1 MLRKVLPCL
10 IAVAALFST
19 AMLSPSK
26 AQNVRTD
33 HTPIRPQIPLADRDD
48 ESRVFLEHAEKLV
61 SKPYTDYQIL
71 VGDVKFRRGG
81 MLMYCDSAHFYDQTG
96 SFDAF
101 GNVKMRQG
109 DTLFI
114 DGDELNYNDSLQL
127 ATIYAEFGKKVKLRN
142 RDVTLITDIFN
153 YDMELDLGYYDVG
166 GELIDNQN
174 RLTSLIGEYSPSTKD
189 ATFTDNVHLE
199 SLSSTDTL
207 EIFTE
212 HLVYNTNT
220 HIAELND
227 YSRIIS
233 ADGVIVTTNGVYN
246 TESTDTE
253 LYQRS
258 TVTANNGNT
267 LTGDTLF
274 YNRNTG
280 IGRAYGNIE
289 LQDTTNK
296 VIMYGDYGYYDE
308 LVDSAFVTG
317 RARAVEYSQ
326 GDSLHLH
333 GDTIRMFRVITLPVV
348 PEVAAPVVAQLTA
361 AGDTISGSAF
371 LADSVPVSKESASP
385 ALIDSLSYLETR
397 DSVVAPSATL
407 ESVVIPDS
415 IVAVPDTVR
424 YIVAAP
430 HVKFYR
436 KDMQGVCDSMTFVSR
451 DTMIWMNYKPI
462 VWSENRQITGSTIQ
476 IHLNDSTVDW
486 AKVPANAFMAEFI
499 EDGYYNQ
506 LSGKE
511 MVAKFINGELHH
523 LDVNGN
529 VLAISFLEENDSTIN
544 KVTNIESSFLAADFK
559 DNNIQ
564 KMKLWSQTN
573 ATVTPL
579 YLAKKSLFFLAG
591 FKWYDVYRP
600 ASPNDIYDFSDS
612 LLDLFN
618 DARREAGAPLVGFKP
633 KENGLDELPAADAAT
648 ETDKDN
654 DEIDNSG
661 SIDQPADDNRTS
673 LLKSNTNADEKP
685 TQQSV
690 E

>member
-1 MLRKVLPCL
+1 MFRKLVPCL
-10 IAVAALFST
+10 IAVAALLAT

-26 AQNVRTD
+26 AQTVRTD
-33 HTPIRPQIPLADRDD
+33 RTPIRPQIPLADRDD
-48 ESRVFLEHAEKLV
+48 ESRVFLEHAEKLM
-61 SKPYTDYQIL
+61 SKPYADYQIL

-81 MLMYCDSAHFYDQTG
+81 MFMYCDSAHFYDKTG

-127 ATIYAEFGKKVKLRN
+127 ATIYAEFGKKVKLQN
-142 RDVTLITDIFN
+142 CDVTLLTDVFN
-153 YDMELDLGYYDVG
+153 YDMGLDLGYYDVG

-174 RLTSLIGEYSPSTKD
+174 RLTSTIGEYSPTTKD
-189 ATFTDNVHLE
+189 ATFTNNVHLE
-199 SLSSTDTL
+199 SLSSDTL
-207 EIFTE
+207 EIYTE

-227 YSRIIS
+227 FSRIVS
-233 ADGVIVTTNGVYN
+233 SDGVIETTNGVYN

-253 LYQRS
+253 LYERS

-308 LVDSAFVTG
+308 FIDSAFVTG

-333 GDTIRMFRVITLPVV
+333 GDTIRMFRVITVPAPVAETPNSDMYDSEDMSDSMDIAESEETLDSM
-348 PEVAAPVVAQLTA
+348 PEVDYSDSIQTA
-361 AGDTISGSAF
+361 AIS
-371 LADSVPVSKESASP
+371 DSVPPVALTESLSS
-385 ALIDSLSYLETR
+385 ALIS
-397 DSVVAPSATL
+397 
-407 ESVVIPDS
+407 DS
-415 IVAVPDTVR
+415 IVAQPDTVR
-424 YIVAAP
+424 YLVAAP
-430 HVKFYR
+430 HVKFFR
-436 KDMQGVCDSMTFVSR
+436 NDMQGVCDSMTFVSR

-462 VWSENRQITGSTIQ
+462 VWSDNRQITGSTIQ
-476 IHLNDSTVDW
+476 VHLNDSTVDW
-486 AKVPANAFMAEFI
+486 AKVPSNAFMAEFI

-511 MVAKFINGELHH
+511 MIAQFIDGKLNH

-529 VLAISFLEENDSTIN
+529 VMAISFPEEDDSTIN

-559 DNNIQ
+559 DNAIQ
-564 KMKLWSQTN
+564 KMKLWTQTN

-591 FKWYDVYRP
+591 FKWFDEFRP
-600 ASPNDIYDFSDS
+600 SSPDDIFDFPDT
-612 LLDLFN
+612 LLDLFD
-618 DARREAGAPLVGFKP
+618 DARREAGAPLIGRRP
-633 KENGLDELPAADAAT
+633 EEADLT
-648 ETDKDN
+648 
-654 DEIDNSG
+654 
-661 SIDQPADDNRTS
+661 DQPTDS
-673 LLKSNTNADEKP
+673 
-685 TQQSV
+685 QQSL
-690 E
+690 ESDNQPTLESDEEPTEQSDE

>member
-10 IAVAALFST
+10 FAIAALLAT
-19 AMLSPSK
+19 AVLSPSK

-127 ATIYAEFGKKVKLRN
+127 ATIYAESGKKVKLQN
-142 RDVTLITDIFN
+142 RDVTLLTDIFN
-153 YDMELDLGYYDVG
+153 YDMGLDLGYYDVG

-174 RLTSLIGEYSPSTKD
+174 RLTSLIGEYSPTTKD

-308 LVDSAFVTG
+308 FIDSAFVTG

-333 GDTIRMFRVITLPVV
+333 GDTIRMFRVIAQPVLPQA
-348 PEVAAPVVAQLTA
+348 PAPVVAAAPTA
-361 AGDTISGSAF
+361 AGLDSGPALLS
-371 LADSVPVSKESASP
+371 DSVSGSKESASP
-385 ALIDSLSYLETR
+385 ALIDSVPYVQAPDSVAPLAAI
-397 DSVVAPSATL
+397 DSVVRL
-407 ESVVIPDS
+407 DS
-415 IVAVPDTVR
+415 IVALPDTVR
-424 YIVAAP
+424 YLVAAP

-511 MVAKFINGELHH
+511 MLALFVNGELNH

-529 VLAISFLEENDSTIN
+529 VLAISFPEEDDSTIN
-544 KVTNIESSFLAADFK
+544 KVTNIESSFLAADFR
-559 DNNIQ
+559 NNAIQ

-573 ATVTPL
+573 ATFTPL

-591 FKWYDVYRP
+591 FKWFDEYRP
-600 ASPNDIYDFSDS
+600 VSPDDIFDFPEA
-612 LLDLFN
+612 LLDLFD
-618 DARREAGAPLVGFKP
+618 DARREAGGPLIGRKPEEPELDGLNPVGSS
-633 KENGLDELPAADAAT
+633 
-648 ETDKDN
+648 
-654 DEIDNSG
+654 DEISDDKEEDAVSVDNGNLS
-661 SIDQPADDNRTS
+661 DKLTDNQTS
-673 LLKSNTNADEKP
+673 PLESDEKP
-685 TQQSV
+685 TEQPDD
-690 E
+690 

>member
-1 MLRKVLPCL
+1 MVRKLVPCL
-10 IAVAALFST
+10 IAVAALLAT
-19 AMLSPSK
+19 AVLSPSK
-26 AQNVRTD
+26 AQTVRTD
-33 HTPIRPQIPLADRDD
+33 RTPIRPQIPLADRDD
-48 ESRVFLEHAEKLV
+48 ESRVFLEHADKLM
-61 SKPYTDYQIL
+61 SKPYSDYQIL

-81 MLMYCDSAHFYDQTG
+81 MFMYCDSAHFYDQTG

-127 ATIYAEFGKKVKLRN
+127 ATIYAEFGRKVKLQN
-142 RDVTLITDIFN
+142 RDVTLLTDVFN
-153 YDMELDLGYYDVG
+153 YDMGLDLGYYDVG

-174 RLTSLIGEYSPSTKD
+174 RLTSVIGEYSPTTKD
-189 ATFTDNVHLE
+189 ATFTNNVHLQ
-199 SLSSTDTL
+199 SLSSDTL
-207 EIFTE
+207 DIFTE

-227 YSRIIS
+227 FSRIIS
-233 ADGVIVTTNGVYN
+233 ADGVIETTNGVYN

-253 LYQRS
+253 LYERS
-258 TVTANNGNT
+258 SVTANNGNT

-280 IGRAYGNIE
+280 IGHAFGNIE

-296 VIMYGDYGYYDE
+296 VIMYGDYGYYNE
-308 LVDSAFVTG
+308 LIDSAFVTG

-333 GDTIRMFRVITLPVV
+333 GDTIRMFRVITV
-348 PEVAAPVVAQLTA
+348 PAPVA
-361 AGDTISGSAF
+361 S
-371 LADSVPVSKESASP
+371 ESAAQAAENDVPADFNESENVEEQAETSETSDISEDPESP
-385 ALIDSLSYLETR
+385 ETNESIESADESESVASLPKAALIDSII
-397 DSVVAPSATL
+397 AQ
-407 ESVVIPDS
+407 
-415 IVAVPDTVR
+415 PDTVR
-424 YIVAAP
+424 YLVAAP

-462 VWSENRQITGSTIQ
+462 VWSDNRQITGSTIQ
-476 IHLNDSTVDW
+476 VHLNDSTVDW
-486 AKVPANAFMAEFI
+486 AKVPSNAFMAEYI
-499 EDGYYNQ
+499 EDGFFNQ

-511 MVAKFINGELHH
+511 MIAQFIDGELRH

-529 VLAISFLEENDSTIN
+529 VIAVTFPEEDDSTIN
-544 KVTNIESSFLAADFK
+544 KVTNIESSFLAADFR
-559 DNNIQ
+559 DNAIQ

-591 FKWYDVYRP
+591 FRWFDEYRP
-600 ASPNDIYDFSDS
+600 ASPDDIFDFPDS
-612 LLDLFN
+612 LLDLF
-618 DARREAGAPLVGFKP
+618 DEARLQVGAPLSGRKP
-633 KENGLDELPAADAAT
+633 EDETPNEQSTDNQSTLESDEEPTEQAAELPA
-648 ETDKDN
+648 
-654 DEIDNSG
+654 
-661 SIDQPADDNRTS
+661 DD
-673 LLKSNTNADEKP
+673 
-685 TQQSV
+685 
-690 E
+690 